1 MGDSIHTCIYYSIYY
16 WCNLNWDF
24 WIIDYIF
31 KLKTLILISALLF
44 SFNILADNESE
55 LIEEGGILYKEF
67 PNQLFDG
74 SLILFHDDGA
84 IKDKLIYKDGLKEG
98 SRETFHKNGQLFEK
112 ETYKNGKLESI
123 FQGYYDNGKLWWEG
137 YAIDNLRHGEIKA
150 FNKTGTL
157 KYKGHYRDN
166 LKQGLWKYFDENGE
180 INNQECYQNN
190 EITELSECGI

>member
-1 MGDSIHTCIYYSIYY
+1 M
-16 WCNLNWDF
+16 
-24 WIIDYIF
+24 
-31 KLKTLILISALLF
+31 
-44 SFNILADNESE
+44 
-55 LIEEGGILYKEF
+55 
-67 PNQLFDG
+67 
-74 SLILFHDDGA
+74 
-84 IKDKLIYKDGLKEG
+84 KEG

>member
-1 MGDSIHTCIYYSIYY
+1 M
-16 WCNLNWDF
+16 
-24 WIIDYIF
+24 
-31 KLKTLILISALLF
+31 KTLILISALLF

-55 LIEEGGILYKEF
+55 IIEEGGILYKEF

-84 IKDKLIYKDGLKEG
+84 IKEKLIYKDGLKEG

-166 LKQGLWKYFDENGE
+166 LKQGLWKYFDESGE
-180 INNQECYQNN
+180 INKKETEFYLKFHREFRKNHDLNSALNINSSLWSEFSVWVFVRKTLFCYN
-190 EITELSECGI
+190 